1 MGKIKS
7 AGKKGAVGVEN
18 QTPSPDDH
26 PPGNGE
32 QVPHGK
38 SLRKQTPRSDHGI
51 YKPALDRRD
60 PVQVLE
66 ESSADR
72 VSHLLPIRYG
82 RMLASP
88 FAFYRGG
95 AAIMAADLAQTPS
108 TGLRVQACGDCHLM
122 NFGVFAT
129 PERRLVFDV
138 NDFDETL
145 PAPWEWDVK
154 RLATSFV
161 IAGRN
166 NRFKRSQQ
174 RAAAVACCR
183 SYRQRMARFATMTA
197 LDVWYERVDVD
208 ELLKRLPERAFSRRD
223 RDEIRSAGQG
233 AVEHEAAKLL
243 IQSGDKTLIRDNPPL
258 VYHPVHAEAVEL
270 VDHLRAAFDRYR
282 STLPDER
289 RVLLD
294 RYALTD
300 HAIKVVG
307 VGSVGTRCGV
317 FLLMAGPGDALFLQV
332 KEAQRSVL
340 EPYAGASKYE
350 PGERVVVGQRL
361 MQAASDLFLGW
372 THGENGRHF
381 YIRQLRDVKIKPLVE
396 LYDAETM
403 AAYAESC
410 GWVLARA
417 HARSGDSRAISSYLG
432 TSDSFDEAVAD
443 FAESYADQNEE
454 DFATFEH
461 AVQQG
466 RLPANLER

>member
-1 MGKIKS
+1 MG
-7 AGKKGAVGVEN
+7 AQDQV
-18 QTPSPDDH
+18 PSPDDRRSASGGA
-26 PPGNGE
+26 PA
-32 QVPHGK
+32 QGK
-38 SLRKQTPRSDHGI
+38 ALRKQTPRSDHSI

-60 PVQVLE
+60 PVQILE
-66 ESSADR
+66 QSSADR
-72 VSHLLPIRYG
+72 VPHLVPIRYG
-82 RMLASP
+82 RMLQSP

-95 AAIMAADLAQTPS
+95 AAIMAADLAQTPT

-129 PERRLVFDV
+129 PERHLVFDV

-183 SYRQRMARFATMTA
+183 SYRQRMARFATMRA

-208 ELLKRLPERAFSRRD
+208 ELLRRLPERAFSRRD
-223 RDEIRSAGQG
+223 RDEIRSAVQRVTDHD
-233 AVEHEAAKLL
+233 APKLL
-243 IQSGDKTLIRDNPPL
+243 EQVGERMLIRDNPPL
-258 VYHPVHAEAVEL
+258 IYHPLHAEAIEL
-270 VDHLRAAFDRYR
+270 VDHLRSAYDGYR
-282 STLPDER
+282 SSLPEER

-294 RYALTD
+294 RFQLAD

-307 VGSVGTRCGV
+307 VGSVGTRCGI
-317 FLLMAGPGDALFLQV
+317 FLLMAGPNDVLFLQV
-332 KEAQRSVL
+332 KEALASVL
-340 EPYAGASKYE
+340 EPYAGASIYE

-372 THGENGRHF
+372 THGKNGRHF
-381 YIRQLRDVKIKPLVE
+381 YVRQLRDVKIKPNVE
-396 LYDAETM
+396 LYDPETM

-417 HARSGDSRAISSYLG
+417 HARSGEPRAISDYLG
-432 TSDSFDEAVAD
+432 QSANFDEAVAD
-443 FAESYADQNEE
+443 FAETYADQNEE
-454 DFATFEH
+454 DFAAFEH

-466 RLPANLER
+466 RLPAEFER